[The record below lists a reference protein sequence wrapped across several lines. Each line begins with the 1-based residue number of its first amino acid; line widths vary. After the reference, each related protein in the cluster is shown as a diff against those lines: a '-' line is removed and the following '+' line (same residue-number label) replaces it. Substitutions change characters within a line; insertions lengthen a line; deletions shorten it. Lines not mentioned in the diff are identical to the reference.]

1 VITSESDDIALVEA
15 RLETFDTMRDW
26 LRRAVL
32 VVFALYVLTS
42 ISREW
47 LFHDTHRLPLAI
59 MLVLLGAALMAILL
73 RVLLALARSR
83 QVRHLQ
89 VLRSQML
96 VLESQKL
103 TTKPASPELS
113 RS

>member
-1 VITSESDDIALVEA
+1 MITPESDDIALVEA
-15 RLETFDTMRDW
+15 RLEAFDAVRDW

-47 LFHDTHRLPLAI
+47 LFHETHRLPLAI
-59 MLVLLGAALMAILL
+59 MLVLLGAALMTILL

-83 QVRHLQ
+83 QARHLQ
-89 VLRSQML
+89 VLRSEML
-96 VLESQKL
+96 ILESQNM
-103 TTKPASPELS
+103 TTKP
-113 RS
+113 